1 MPGLNYAESKRA
13 NKLIDQ
19 TRMRITQPF
28 VGSGMKTNSLDP
40 PPTISYFEYQAKL
53 LWFCDSVT
61 LFLSDC
67 DILNV
72 NPIMASQFSLYTTGD
87 HLFFI
92 TGRTNFFLFCME
104 KGGKQTKD
112 TNGST
117 VESWHPFDDTE
128 FSIYSFFLCIT
139 DKGDT
144 KKERKTGDVPF
155 FLLCYLFHH
164 FLTHLPDSV
173 CCGPNGLSVV

>member
-13 NKLIDQ
+13 NKLIDH

-40 PPTISYFEYQAKL
+40 PPTISYFEHQAKL

-87 HLFFI
+87 HLFF
-92 TGRTNFFLFCME
+92 L
-104 KGGKQTKD
+104 
-112 TNGST
+112 
-117 VESWHPFDDTE
+117 
-128 FSIYSFFLCIT
+128 
-139 DKGDT
+139 
-144 KKERKTGDVPF
+144 
-155 FLLCYLFHH
+155 
-164 FLTHLPDSV
+164 
-173 CCGPNGLSVV
+173 